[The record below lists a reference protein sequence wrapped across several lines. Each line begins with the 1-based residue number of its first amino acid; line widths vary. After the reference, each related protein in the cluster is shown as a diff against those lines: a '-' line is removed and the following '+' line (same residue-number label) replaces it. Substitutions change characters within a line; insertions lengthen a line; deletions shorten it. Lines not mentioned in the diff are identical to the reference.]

1 MKPQAP
7 VTRGHSQCGC
17 ICPPA
22 SLWDHALLERDIPSG
37 VLTCQRA
44 DHALIHTAR
53 CYQPSLVSFQ
63 GSRCSGEGGL
73 HLDVAGQMKTAT
85 GLLKAEGCN
94 LSKAQKSQ
102 GVPSFP
108 SSLLFRALLL
118 VRPTTSSWE
127 PMAFLCLSQQ
137 HQCKSLALSQKHSS
151 IYLPKPF
158 SLSEALT
165 SLSLPPLRDSI

>member
-7 VTRGHSQCGC
+7 VTRVHSQYGC
-17 ICPPA
+17 ISPPA
-22 SLWDHALLERDIPSG
+22 SLWDRALLERDILSG

-63 GSRCSGEGGL
+63 GSRCSGEREL
-73 HLDVAGQMKTAT
+73 HLDVAGQMKIAT

-102 GVPSFP
+102 GVPS
-108 SSLLFRALLL
+108 
-118 VRPTTSSWE
+118 
-127 PMAFLCLSQQ
+127 
-137 HQCKSLALSQKHSS
+137 SLAAFSSELSC
-151 IYLPKPF
+151 
-158 SLSEALT
+158 
-165 SLSLPPLRDSI
+165 